1 MPEYQELIWTV
12 NAALLA
18 WILNQYFKLR
28 KELNMI
34 NLSLV
39 KNYATNESIKE
50 LIENQHKMLDAMLE
64 IKIDQATIFERIKRY
79 HDEETRETVQA
90 QRDWTRTPQEGSSR
104 FAKAR
109 K

>member
-1 MPEYQELIWTV
+1 MPEYSEIIWTI
-12 NAALLA
+12 NATLLA

-28 KELNMI
+28 KEISLI

-50 LIENQHKMLDAMLE
+50 LIENQHKMLDAMME

-79 HDEETRETVQA
+79 HDAEAKNTIQTEC
-90 QRDWTRTPQEGSSR
+90 DWARAPSESSPR
-104 FAKAR
+104 FTTAHK
-109 K
+109 

>member
-1 MPEYQELIWTV
+1 MPEYTEIIWTI
-12 NAALLA
+12 NATLLA

-28 KELNMI
+28 KEINLI

-79 HDEETRETVQA
+79 HDEETRSSVQT
-90 QRDWTRTPQEGSSR
+90 QCDWTRTPQEGTSR
-104 FAKAR
+104 FTKTH

>member
-1 MPEYQELIWTV
+1 MPEYTEIIWTI
-12 NAALLA
+12 NATLLA

-28 KELNMI
+28 KEINLI

-79 HDEETRETVQA
+79 HDEETRNSIQA
-90 QRDWTRTPQEGSSR
+90 ERDWTRTPPEGTSR
-104 FAKAR
+104 FAKTH

>member
-1 MPEYQELIWTV
+1 MPEYSEIIWTI
-12 NAALLA
+12 NATLLA

-28 KELNMI
+28 KEINLI

-79 HDEETRETVQA
+79 HDAETKNTIQTEP
-90 QRDWTRTPQEGSSR
+90 DWTRTSSEGSSR
-104 FAKAR
+104 FTKAH

>member
-1 MPEYQELIWTV
+1 MPEYTEIIWTI
-12 NAALLA
+12 NATLLA
-18 WILNQYFKLR
+18 WILNQYFKIK
-28 KELNMI
+28 KEINLI

-50 LIENQHKMLDAMLE
+50 LIENQHKMLDAMME

-79 HDEETRETVQA
+79 HDEETRDTVQT
-90 QRDWTRTPQEGSSR
+90 QCDWARTPQECTSR
-104 FAKAR
+104 FAKTR